1 MTTEKEKDEPNWKNI
16 LLFKCPHRNSCG
28 DDIRNEE
35 NGNIIICCGDDLGG
49 FNNEFAQCSKCRER
63 DYGEFIDGLLG
74 DAYEAGKVEAINR
87 EISMQCLNCGV
98 SLHREIMDK
107 KIHIH
112 LCRRCRIK
120 YLEEQSSGELAKEQ
134 ETTE

>member
-1 MTTEKEKDEPNWKNI
+1 MKTEKEKDEPNWKNI

-74 DAYEAGKVEAINR
+74 DAYEAGKAEAIFNFAEKIKKEFR
-87 EISMQCLNCGV
+87 EMQK
-98 SLHREIMDK
+98 EYKDK
-107 KIHIH
+107 FDIDETDID
-112 LCRRCRIK
+112 
-120 YLEEQSSGELAKEQ
+120 YLVDKLAKEQ
-134 ETTE
+134 TSGETK